1 MRTRRCTAPA
11 AAVAALLLAT
21 ACGTDVYGQGGTQ
34 PAANQA
40 GVPEYGGEYEGGY
53 GSADAAATI
62 DPAGQLI
69 VRSTPD
75 LGSVVTDSRG
85 FTLYRFEEDTADPPE
100 STCNDACA
108 TAWPPVPAD
117 DASATEGIDPALLG
131 EVERADGS
139 AQLTLAGRPVYRYQ
153 DDTAPGDIN
162 GHGVNGT
169 WNALAPDG
177 RPASADNAQAAGGEE
192 GPALSVVQDPSLGPI
207 VTDAKGRT
215 LYRFDKDSAWP
226 MISNCEGDCLDT
238 WKPAQPVDP
247 EDVKGVDAELISTLE
262 RDDGTEQ
269 LAIDCWPVYWFTG
282 DENPGD
288 TTGHGAG
295 DLWFAVTPSGAKAPL

>member
-1 MRTRRCTAPA
+1 MRTRRCTAPLA
-11 AAVAALLLAT
+11 AIAALFLAT
-21 ACGTDVYGQGGTQ
+21 ACGTDVYGQGDTQ

-40 GVPEYGGEYEGGY
+40 GVPEYGADH
-53 GSADAAATI
+53 GSTDTAAEVE
-62 DPAGQLI
+62 PAGRLV
-69 VRSTPD
+69 VRDTPD
-75 LGSVVTDSRG
+75 LGAVVTDSRG
-85 FTLYRFEEDTADPPE
+85 FTLYRFEEDTADPAR

-117 DASATEGIDPALLG
+117 DASAAEGIDADLLG
-131 EVERADGS
+131 EVERADGGI
-139 AQLTLAGRPVYRYQ
+139 QLTLSGWPVYRYQ
-153 DDTAPGDIN
+153 DDTAPGDVN

-177 RPASADNAQAAGGEE
+177 KPASADNAAQETAGEE

-226 MISNCEGDCLDT
+226 MISNCEGECLDT
-238 WKPAQPVDP
+238 WKPALPVDP
-247 EDVKGVDAELISTLE
+247 EEIKGIDAELISTLE